1 MYCKYTDRLKDECGV
16 FGIFGTEEASVLTTL
31 GLHSL
36 QHRGQEGAGIVS
48 FDGENFH
55 SVRKQGLVGD
65 NFNNTDILSQLPGKT
80 AIGHVRYS
88 TTGES
93 KPENLQPLF
102 ANLAMGGFACAH
114 NGNLTN
120 TFSIKKQLVE
130 SGSIFQTSSDTE
142 IILQLVARSRKKKL
156 IDKLTDALS
165 QIQGAYSLIILTN
178 KKLIGVRDP
187 LGIRPLVLGD
197 KNGSPVLA
205 SETCALDMIGAKYI
219 RDVENGEIVVITD
232 NGIESIKP
240 LNKIPERPCIFERIY
255 FASPDSIVDNKTV
268 YTYRKSLGEQLAI
281 ENKIS
286 ADVIVPIPDSGVS
299 AAIGFSQKS
308 SIPFE
313 LGIIRSHYVGRTFIE
328 PSQTIRQFGV
338 KLKHSVNKSCIE
350 NKRVI
355 LIDDSIV
362 RGTTANKIVKM
373 VFEAGA
379 KEVHLGISCP
389 PIKHPDFYGID
400 TPNYSELIASKFN
413 LEEMTKIVGA
423 NSLFFLS
430 LNGTYK
436 AMGFNERNTKSPQ
449 FTDHCFTG
457 DYPIDVSEILKI
469 NSKTND

>member
-1 MYCKYTDRLKDECGV
+1 MYCKYTDRIKDECGV

-48 FDGENFH
+48 FDGRNFH

-205 SETCALDMIGAKYI
+205 SETCALDMIGAKYV

-240 LNKIPERPCIFERIY
+240 FNKIPERPCIFERIY

-469 NSKTND
+469 NSKSND